1 MGLPFKQ
8 PHNDLTTLNVVSQVN
23 QVEININLVDE
34 LGHTRAIHFAV
45 KGRRQRRLY
54 SSGELGLGPVT
65 KSFINGFLCI
75 QISLKLRNLLLHVL
89 QQLHELLDIS
99 NWLCSHNEYMHSE
112 REGGTAKY
120 VEFQYTQNTKM
131 HTELQRHSRNQM

>member
-34 LGHTRAIHFAV
+34 LGHTRAIHLAV

-54 SSGELGLGPVT
+54 SSGELGLGPIT

-75 QISLKLRNLLLHVL
+75 QINLKLRNLVLHVL

-99 NWLCSHNEYMHSE
+99 NRLCSHIEYMHSE
-112 REGGTAKY
+112 REGGTAS
-120 VEFQYTQNTKM
+120 T
-131 HTELQRHSRNQM
+131 